1 MLLTVLV
8 NEPIILVLT
17 SFKAVIIFIK
27 DLFISWNSDRI
38 ENYVPTMFNRVLI
51 SKILITIHNQLFKN
65 CNL

>member
-38 ENYVPTMFNRVLI
+38 ENYVPCLI
-51 SKILITIHNQLFKN
+51 VF
-65 CNL
+65 